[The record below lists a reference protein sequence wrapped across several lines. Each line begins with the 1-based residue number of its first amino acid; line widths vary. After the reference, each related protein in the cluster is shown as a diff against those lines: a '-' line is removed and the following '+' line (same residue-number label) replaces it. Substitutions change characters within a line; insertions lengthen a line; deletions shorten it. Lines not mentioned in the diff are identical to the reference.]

1 VSGGVRFFPDAAAD
15 IAVGMSPTGFL
26 SCTKEASVM
35 ARIKL
40 TEENRFSTYVKSRNS
55 PQYRDLEKWQQ
66 WFASRGIPSVIAC
79 SRSGYALYREGLL
92 PVDIHDESPASAEGN
107 GSKVFFAPTTEHSE
121 SVPSQT
127 LNDDLANPNVRM
139 ATA

>member
-1 VSGGVRFFPDAAAD
+1 
-15 IAVGMSPTGFL
+15 
-26 SCTKEASVM
+26 M

-92 PVDIHDESPASAEGN
+92 PVDIHDDSPATAEGN
-107 GSKVFFAPTTEHSE
+107 GAKQFFAPTRSKRKVGV
-121 SVPSQT
+121 SS
-127 LNDDLANPNVRM
+127 ANQHPDNNLTTGGAQA

>member
-1 VSGGVRFFPDAAAD
+1 
-15 IAVGMSPTGFL
+15 
-26 SCTKEASVM
+26 M

-66 WFASRGIPSVIAC
+66 WFASRGIPSIIAC

-92 PVDIHDESPASAEGN
+92 PVDIHDESPAAEGN
-107 GSKVFFAPTTEHSE
+107 GAKQFFVPVEPRTSGALSVGQRFDDELSKGGMQV
-121 SVPSQT
+121 
-127 LNDDLANPNVRM
+127 

>member
-1 VSGGVRFFPDAAAD
+1 
-15 IAVGMSPTGFL
+15 
-26 SCTKEASVM
+26 M

-107 GSKVFFAPTTEHSE
+107 GSKGFFAPATEKLPMSE
-121 SVPSQT
+121 AVSSPT
-127 LNDDLANPNVRM
+127 LNDDLTNPNIQM

>member
-1 VSGGVRFFPDAAAD
+1 
-15 IAVGMSPTGFL
+15 
-26 SCTKEASVM
+26 M

-92 PVDIHDESPASAEGN
+92 PVDIHDESPASGEGN
-107 GSKVFFAPTTEHSE
+107 GSKGFFAPATEKPPMHE
-121 SVPSQT
+121 AAPSPT
-127 LNDDLANPNVRM
+127 LNDELTNPNVRM

>member
-1 VSGGVRFFPDAAAD
+1 
-15 IAVGMSPTGFL
+15 
-26 SCTKEASVM
+26 M

-92 PVDIHDESPASAEGN
+92 PVDIHDDSPASAEEHGA
-107 GSKVFFAPTTEHSE
+107 KQFFASAE
-121 SVPSQT
+121 SDTGATGLTAKQHFD
-127 LNDDLANPNVRM
+127 DDLTRGAAQV

>member
-1 VSGGVRFFPDAAAD
+1 
-15 IAVGMSPTGFL
+15 
-26 SCTKEASVM
+26 M

-92 PVDIHDESPASAEGN
+92 PVDIHDDSPAPGEEN
-107 GSKVFFAPTTEHSE
+107 GAKQFFAPTE
-121 SVPSQT
+121 SKTGGDGLPGNQT
-127 LNDDLANPNVRM
+127 FGDDLARSGAQV

>member
-1 VSGGVRFFPDAAAD
+1 
-15 IAVGMSPTGFL
+15 
-26 SCTKEASVM
+26 M

-66 WFASRGIPSVIAC
+66 WFASRGIASVIAC

-107 GSKVFFAPTTEHSE
+107 GAKTFF
-121 SVPSQT
+121 VPVGPKTQANEGVSNQR
-127 LNDDLANPNVRM
+127 LADDLPKRM

>member
-1 VSGGVRFFPDAAAD
+1 
-15 IAVGMSPTGFL
+15 
-26 SCTKEASVM
+26 M

-92 PVDIHDESPASAEGN
+92 PVDIHDDSPASEKEN
-107 GSKVFFAPTTEHSE
+107 GPKSFFAPAAEETSPREVTTS
-121 SVPSQT
+121 P
-127 LNDDLANPNVRM
+127 LNDDLTNSSVWM
-139 ATA
+139 VTA

>member
-1 VSGGVRFFPDAAAD
+1 
-15 IAVGMSPTGFL
+15 
-26 SCTKEASVM
+26 M

-79 SRSGYALYREGLL
+79 SRSGYALYREGLV
-92 PVDIHDESPASAEGN
+92 PVDIHDDSPASAN
-107 GSKVFFAPTTEHSE
+107 KSKSKTFFEPAAETSQVSEAAFSE
-121 SVPSQT
+121 SLT
-127 LNDDLANPNVRM
+127 NDDLTHPKARVGM
-139 ATA
+139 T

>member
-1 VSGGVRFFPDAAAD
+1 
-15 IAVGMSPTGFL
+15 
-26 SCTKEASVM
+26 M

-92 PVDIHDESPASAEGN
+92 PVDVHDESPAGN
-107 GSKVFFAPTTEHSE
+107 GAKQFF
-121 SVPSQT
+121 VPVETKTSGGGLSASQC
-127 LNDDLANPNVRM
+127 LDDGLSRGGAQI

>member
-1 VSGGVRFFPDAAAD
+1 
-15 IAVGMSPTGFL
+15 
-26 SCTKEASVM
+26 M

-92 PVDIHDESPASAEGN
+92 PVDIHDDAPASTEERRP
-107 GSKVFFAPTTEHSE
+107 KTFFTPVTEESPTTEAAS
-121 SVPSQT
+121 STS

-139 ATA
+139 AAV